1 MLSSTRIVCLPK
13 PRQSRGQRPSTGS
26 DWPSLGGA
34 NTMPRI
40 ANEMTATVATEIAT
54 NTEAFLVNIA
64 NPESALGIRM

>member
-1 MLSSTRIVCLPK
+1 
-13 PRQSRGQRPSTGS
+13 
-26 DWPSLGGA
+26 
-34 NTMPRI
+34 MPRI